1 MRCYK
6 KSLKHDIAGKQQT
19 SSLVIS
25 GGFIFRQIK
34 IFTDSKG
41 VGQATS
47 TVLTKSVLSSI
58 LDNTSVAMQTKPLAN
73 MLAKLLANMWAKP
86 LVNTQ
91 AKSRASEHV
100 DPVTS

>member
-1 MRCYK
+1 M
-6 KSLKHDIAGKQQT
+6 
-19 SSLVIS
+19 
-25 GGFIFRQIK
+25 
-34 IFTDSKG
+34 
-41 VGQATS
+41 
-47 TVLTKSVLSSI
+47 LTKSVLSSI

>member
-1 MRCYK
+1 
-6 KSLKHDIAGKQQT
+6 
-19 SSLVIS
+19 
-25 GGFIFRQIK
+25 
-34 IFTDSKG
+34 
-41 VGQATS
+41 
-47 TVLTKSVLSSI
+47 
-58 LDNTSVAMQTKPLAN
+58 MQTKPLAN